1 MGGEGEVA
9 DGAVLYLRI
18 AALGAPFFMLATA
31 GQGFLRGIGDLRTPL
46 VILVVAHTRQR
57 RCSRC
62 CSSTASAGAWPA
74 RRGGR

>member
-9 DGAVLYLRI
+9 DGAVTYLRI

-31 GQGFLRGIGDLRTPL
+31 GQGFLRGIGDLQTPL
-46 VILVVAHTRQR
+46 VILVARTRSTW
-57 RCSRC
+57 CSSC
-62 CSSTASAGAWPA
+62 CSSTGSAGAWPA